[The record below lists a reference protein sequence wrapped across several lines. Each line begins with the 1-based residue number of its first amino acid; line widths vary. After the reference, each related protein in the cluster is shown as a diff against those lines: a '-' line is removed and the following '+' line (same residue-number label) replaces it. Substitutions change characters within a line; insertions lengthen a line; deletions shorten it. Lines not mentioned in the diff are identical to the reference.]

1 MSILV
6 RDQTFYKKLGA
17 IAIPI
22 MLQNL
27 ITFGVSMMDTLMLGR
42 LGEVQMSAAALAN
55 QLFYMLMVIGFGIAN
70 GSNVL
75 IAQYWGRGDTEK
87 IRSILSVMYKVVLVV
102 GLIFSAVALFAP
114 GAVMSFFT
122 TDEAVIA
129 EGIKYLKIMGWVAVF
144 YAMTTS
150 TACMFRSVGSVTIAV
165 LVNATSLVVNTSLN
179 WVLIFGHLG
188 FPAMGISGAAI
199 ATAISR
205 ALEFI
210 IMMTYLFVKDQK
222 IGFRPKDLAG
232 WEKDVVHRFVGTA
245 APVVFNEVLWS
256 SGAIT
261 VTMIIGRMGTE
272 FVAANSIYSVVNQL
286 ATVAIIGLSNAA
298 AAVIGHTI
306 GEGEP
311 IKAQERAKTLLA
323 MGLGIGLIA
332 SAIVFFARPIVINF
346 YNVSEVTK
354 GYAYDIMG
362 VGSLIIV
369 FLALSSVSMM
379 GVLRGGGDVKFVLF
393 MDVFFMLVVAIPLGY
408 LAGLVWKLPVLVV
421 YLILKCDEILKS
433 TFACIRVLRGR
444 WVRDVTL

>member
-1 MSILV
+1 MSV
-6 RDQTFYKKLGA
+6 FVQDETFYKKLAA
-17 IAIPI
+17 IAVPI
-22 MLQNL
+22 MMQNL

-55 QLFYMLMVIGFGIAN
+55 QLFYMLMIIGFGIAN

-75 IAQYWGRGDTEK
+75 IAQYWGRGDTEN
-87 IRSILSVMYKVVLVV
+87 IRRILSVMYKVVLAV
-102 GLIFSAVALFAP
+102 GILFSAVALLAP

-122 TDEAVIA
+122 TDEAVIS
-129 EGIKYLKIMGWVAVF
+129 EGIKYLKIMGWVAIL

-179 WVLIFGHLG
+179 WVLIFGNLG
-188 FPAMGISGAAI
+188 FPAMGISGAAL

-222 IGFRPKDLAG
+222 IGFRLKHLLG
-232 WEKDVVHRFVGTA
+232 WDGQIARRFARTA
-245 APVVFNEVLWS
+245 VPVVFNEMLWS
-256 SGAIT
+256 TGAIT

-323 MGLGIGLIA
+323 MGLCIGVVA
-332 SAIVFFARPIVINF
+332 SAIVFLARPIVINF
-346 YNVSEVTK
+346 YNVSDVTK

-362 VGSLIIV
+362 VGSLVIV
-369 FLALSSVSMM
+369 FLSLSSVSMM

-393 MDVFFMLVVAIPLGY
+393 MDVFFMWAVAIPLGY
-408 LAGLVWKLPVLVV
+408 TAGLIWKLPVLVV
-421 YLILKCDEILKS
+421 YLILRCDEILKS
-433 TFACIRVLRGR
+433 IFACIRVLRGR
-444 WVRDVTL
+444 WVRDVTI